1 MRQSYPTL
9 SRTGFTLLEILLVLV
24 LVSLASVAVISTL
37 PTSSKDVAEKQAKS
51 LFQRVL
57 LLNEEA
63 MLSGRDFGLRVDEKK
78 SAYYLMSLESKGWQ
92 KLNIDQIPYETE
104 LNESVAITLTL
115 GGGAWADDDRLF
127 KPGSLFD
134 EEMFAEHK
142 EEKKLRPPQVSIVS
156 SGEVTPFSIAI
167 YPQQGDEEQDAWKVV
182 AKENGEVVL
191 LAPGES
197 EDES

>member
-1 MRQSYPTL
+1 MRQGYPIL
-9 SRTGFTLLEILLVLV
+9 CQKGFTLLEILLVLV

-78 SAYYLMSLESKGWQ
+78 SAYYLMSLESEGWQ
-92 KLNIDQIPYETE
+92 KLNIDQIPYETK
-104 LNESVAITLTL
+104 LNASVVITLTL
-115 GGGAWADDDRLF
+115 GGGVWADDDRLF

-134 EEMFAEHK
+134 EDMFAEYK
-142 EEKKLRPPQVSIVS
+142 EEKKLRPPQVFIVS

-167 YPQQGDEEQDAWKVV
+167 YPEQGDEELDAWKVV
-182 AKENGEVVL
+182 AKENGQVVL